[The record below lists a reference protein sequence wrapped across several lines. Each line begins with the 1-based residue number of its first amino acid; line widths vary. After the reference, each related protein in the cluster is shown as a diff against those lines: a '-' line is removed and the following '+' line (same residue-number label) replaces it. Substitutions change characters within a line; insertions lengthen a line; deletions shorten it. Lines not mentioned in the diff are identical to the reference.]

1 MKVRAIFLLFTT
13 AYHFATN
20 SILSTL
26 IYHQDIIY
34 VVIQMAA
41 LMIAR

>member
-20 SILSTL
+20 YILS
-26 IYHQDIIY
+26 YHQDIIY
-34 VVIQMAA
+34 VATQMAA